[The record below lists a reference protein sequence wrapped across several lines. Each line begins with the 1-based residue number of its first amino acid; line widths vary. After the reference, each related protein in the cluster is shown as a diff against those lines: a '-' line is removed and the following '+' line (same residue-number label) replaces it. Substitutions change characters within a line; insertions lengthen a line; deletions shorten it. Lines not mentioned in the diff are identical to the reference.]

1 MKPISIKKAVDL
13 RPGQTK
19 QKRQLHCNS
28 MATPWGL
35 HGCLQLLSTALHQEV
50 PPPLALPIRQK
61 TIRDAQHSGPVGPGG
76 LSIRARSGF
85 AVRRQPKGTSN
96 TQEPTTSKM
105 KSLKYRLKK
114 HEVTITNTD
123 WNKYDD
129 RLMKAV
135 ERGEVDKV
143 AAVLGKKGI
152 LPTKLDV
159 EGRSAFHLAATR
171 GHLDCL
177 KLILGHTVDVTA
189 TDATVMAGCPSS
201 VKLLCDSG
209 GSVNA
214 TDFDGR
220 TPLVLATQMCH
231 SRICQLLL
239 ERGADIT
246 IRDKQNKTALILGC
260 EFACKDAVEVLLKS
274 GTDVKAV
281 DSLGHDAFHYA
292 RLSKNQELVGMVKS
306 YLDKA
311 TRDKEAARIE
321 QWKRQ
326 HSVERSEATEANRR
340 DLIVHD
346 LEKQNETLQENLRKY
361 HQEQRTLIDKVN
373 ILQQQLTQKDHLKVL
388 LSAKEREEGARGPET
403 VKVQLRST
411 LGDYTGQS
419 VIKGKENILVKQ
431 TASLDSDQMLQ
442 NPAMSRSLS
451 RPLEKSPPAVAW
463 DLSGELDALRHELE
477 AVKRNQQASE
487 EETARLQSALNRK
500 NRECQELVQS
510 RDAIQRQ
517 ADQQVQEL
525 EDALGDVQKRMLD
538 SECKVKQLQA
548 HVVAVKE
555 HLGGQATEE
564 LRVQLQDIKAKYEGA
579 SAEVCRVRNRLK
591 QSEKALEEYKSSES
605 QLAAEAESLNQEVG
619 ALTAERDELTETLL
633 EMETQLKETQT
644 KHGNTVPAE
653 KFDNMKNLLSN
664 AVDEK
669 ERQLAEL
676 REDYDRVL
684 EEVAELHRK
693 LDSPSSQ
700 GGSGAM
706 SAEEQQRI
714 RAALEEQNASLK
726 RKLVDVTAK
735 SQALIQEVEES
746 EEERDILRDQLD
758 ELNSRIEID
767 FMPVKDHEEARRNM
781 VTALEELEDK
791 LVEASERYGK
801 AEGQVQQ
808 LQTERATLQ
817 ENIRSVQTAR
827 EKHQSDME
835 ALRSQNADLTKKL
848 ELQQKRCE
856 DRDKECVQLTTQSQ
870 TLKQSLEGEYV
881 SRQQH
886 EQVKMELSSTLERV
900 KAEMLKLETKEKESG
915 EELKNVKEGNDKL
928 KEELEKVLLEIK
940 KNYISIEDHKA
951 TTDKLNAAVVEAE
964 NRTKQVSDM
973 HVLAQEETAKLT
985 QELEAQKK
993 ELDTIQEAIQSKFI
1007 PLTAAEE
1014 KEHSYSAQVKE
1025 LTVKLLDMEEK
1036 YNKERSAGESGKQE
1050 KEKLK
1055 LEIES
1060 VQQTLDIALVTR
1072 EKHKE
1077 VEEEFVGKYE
1087 ELTQQLVRLEQQHEE
1102 VTLQR
1107 ADLQDQ
1113 NALCNT
1119 QIQNLQERLKSEL
1132 TRIATYDSEL
1142 KALNDAMQQAQ
1153 ADCKKARETQQEEA
1167 QRVCALQKELQ
1178 QQRGDQTSLL
1188 QRHATAK
1195 EAIEAEVAQ
1204 LQMALREEEE
1214 NNAQRAEDV
1223 AALQSELLQATQA
1236 LEDIRYK
1243 EDQMNQL
1250 KKEKRQLEE
1259 EAANLS
1265 NKLLSLAEEC
1275 EEAHQEATQAREG
1288 EGKARAER
1296 EALQEKGCA
1305 IEREIRELKGR
1316 YDESLSTICDLQ
1328 RRIQTSAQQTEA
1340 KDKKITE
1347 LLTDV
1352 ERLKQAL
1359 NGLSQLAYTSNTPNK
1374 RQTLHIDTL
1383 QAQIKNLQQQLA
1395 DAERQHREVVS
1406 IYRTHLLSAAQGHMD
1421 EDVQAALLQI
1431 IRMREEFVC

>member
-1 MKPISIKKAVDL
+1 
-13 RPGQTK
+13 
-19 QKRQLHCNS
+19 
-28 MATPWGL
+28 
-35 HGCLQLLSTALHQEV
+35 
-50 PPPLALPIRQK
+50 
-61 TIRDAQHSGPVGPGG
+61 
-76 LSIRARSGF
+76 
-85 AVRRQPKGTSN
+85 
-96 TQEPTTSKM
+96 M

-143 AAVLGKKGI
+143 SAVLSKKGI
-152 LPTKLDV
+152 IPTKLDV

-177 KLILGHTVDVTA
+177 NAILGHNVDVTA
-189 TDATVMAGCPSS
+189 TDATGKNALHLSSRNGHSLCVQKLLQHNCPVGNVDLQGRTALHDAVMAGCPSS

-209 GSVNA
+209 ASVNA
-214 TDFDGR
+214 SDFDGR

-231 SRICQLLL
+231 PRICQLLL

-246 IRDKQNKTALILGC
+246 TRDKQNKTALILGC
-260 EFACKDAVEVLLKS
+260 EYGCKDAVEVLLKS
-274 GTDVKAV
+274 GADVKAV
-281 DSLGHDAFHYA
+281 DGLGHDAFHYS
-292 RLSKNQELVGMVKS
+292 RLSKNPELASMVKS

-311 TRDKEAARIE
+311 ARDKEAKIE

-326 HSVERSEATEANRR
+326 HSVERSEAAEANIR
-340 DLIVHD
+340 DQIIHD
-346 LEKQNETLQENLRKY
+346 LERQNETLQENLIKY
-361 HQEQRTLIDKVN
+361 RQEHRVLLDKVN
-373 ILQQQLTQKDHLKVL
+373 ILQQQLTQEKITVEDTQKEKEQLKVL
-388 LSAKEREEGARGPET
+388 LSAKEREDGARGLET

-419 VIKGKENILVKQ
+419 VIKGKENSVVKQ
-431 TASLDSDQMLQ
+431 AFSLDAEQK

-451 RPLEKSPPAVAW
+451 RPPEKSHAAVGW
-463 DLSGELDALRHELE
+463 DLSGELDALRHENE
-477 AVKRNQQASE
+477 AVKRRQQAAE
-487 EETARLQSALNRK
+487 EEMARLQSALNRK

-510 RDAIQRQ
+510 RDTIQKQ
-517 ADQQVQEL
+517 ADQQIQEL

-555 HLGGQATEE
+555 HLGGQAAEE
-564 LRVQLQDIKAKYEGA
+564 LRAQLQDVKAKYEGA
-579 SAEVCRVRNRLK
+579 SAEVGRVRNRLK
-591 QSEKALEEYKSSES
+591 QSEKALEEYKSSEN
-605 QLAAEAESLNQEVG
+605 QLAAEAERLNQDLV
-619 ALTAERDELTETLL
+619 ALTTERDELAETLV
-633 EMETQLKETQT
+633 EMETQLKEVQT

-653 KFDNMKNLLSN
+653 KFDNMKNLLTN

-676 REDYDRVL
+676 RDDYDRVL

-700 GGSGAM
+700 GGSGV
-706 SAEEQQRI
+706 AEEQQRI
-714 RAALEEQNASLK
+714 LAALEDQNVSLK
-726 RKLVDVTAK
+726 RKLVDLTAK
-735 SQALIQEVEES
+735 SQALIREVEES
-746 EEERDILRDQLD
+746 EEERDILREQLD
-758 ELNSRIEID
+758 EFNSRIEMD
-767 FMPVKDHEEARRNM
+767 FIPVKDHEETRRNM

-801 AEGQVQQ
+801 AEAQVHQ

-817 ENIRSVQTAR
+817 ETISSIHRSSEGQ
-827 EKHQSDME
+827 QSEMDD
-835 ALRSQNADLTKKL
+835 LRCQNADLIKKL
-848 ELQQKRCE
+848 ELLQRTCE

-881 SRQQH
+881 PRQQH
-886 EQVKMELSSTLERV
+886 EQVRMELSSTLESV
-900 KAEMLKLETKEKESG
+900 KAEMLKSETKEKESA
-915 EELKNVKEGNDKL
+915 EELKNVKERNDKL
-928 KEELEKVLLEIK
+928 KEQLENVLLEMK
-940 KNYISIEDHKA
+940 KDFMSVKDHKA

-964 NRTKQVSDM
+964 NRANQASAM
-973 HVLAQEETAKLT
+973 YESAQEETLKLT

-1007 PLTAAEE
+1007 PLTAVEE
-1014 KEHSYSAQVKE
+1014 KEHSYGAQVKE
-1025 LTVKLLDMEEK
+1025 LTSKLLEMEEK
-1036 YNKERSAGESGKQE
+1036 YNREKSAREGDKQE

-1055 LEIES
+1055 VEIES
-1060 VQQTLDIALVTR
+1060 VQQRLDSALVIS
-1072 EKHKE
+1072 EKHKN
-1077 VEEEFVGKYE
+1077 VEEEFKGKFE
-1087 ELTQQLVRLEQQHEE
+1087 ELTQKLANLEQQHKE
-1102 VTLQR
+1102 
-1107 ADLQDQ
+1107 
-1113 NALCNT
+1113 
-1119 QIQNLQERLKSEL
+1119 
-1132 TRIATYDSEL
+1132 
-1142 KALNDAMQQAQ
+1142 QAQ
-1153 ADCKKARETQQEEA
+1153 ADCKKAREVQQEEA

-1178 QQRGDQTSLL
+1178 ECREDQASLL
-1188 QRHATAK
+1188 QRQAK
-1195 EAIEAEVAQ
+1195 SSEALEAEVAK
-1204 LQMALREEEE
+1204 LRMALREEEE
-1214 NNAQRAEDV
+1214 NSAQRAEDV
-1223 AALQSELLQATQA
+1223 SALQSELLQATQA

-1250 KKEKRQLEE
+1250 KKEKQQLEE
-1259 EAANLS
+1259 EAANLN

-1275 EEAHQEATQAREG
+1275 EEAHHESTRAREG
-1288 EGKARAER
+1288 ESRVRTEM
-1296 EALQEKGCA
+1296 EAVQEKGRA
-1305 IEREIRELKGR
+1305 IEREIRELKER

-1359 NGLSQLAYTSNTPNK
+1359 NGLSQLAYTSNAPNK
-1374 RQTLHIDTL
+1374 RQTQHIDTL
-1383 QAQIKNLQQQLA
+1383 QTQIKGLQQQLA

-1431 IRMREEFVC
+1431 IRMRQEFVC

>member
-1 MKPISIKKAVDL
+1 MSRWLKC
-13 RPGQTK
+13 T
-19 QKRQLHCNS
+19 S
-28 MATPWGL
+28 M
-35 HGCLQLLSTALHQEV
+35 H
-50 PPPLALPIRQK
+50 
-61 TIRDAQHSGPVGPGG
+61 
-76 LSIRARSGF
+76 F
-85 AVRRQPKGTSN
+85 
-96 TQEPTTSKM
+96 
-105 KSLKYRLKK
+105 
-114 HEVTITNTD
+114 NTD

-143 AAVLGKKGI
+143 AAVLSKKGI
-152 LPTKLDV
+152 IPTKLDV

-177 KLILGHTVDVTA
+177 NLILGHNVDVTA
-189 TDATVMAGCPSS
+189 TDATGKNALHLASRNGHSLCVQKLLQHNCPVGNVDLQGRTALHDAVMAGCSSS

-209 GSVNA
+209 ASVNA
-214 TDFDGR
+214 SDFDGR

-246 IRDKQNKTALILGC
+246 VRDKQNKTALILGC
-260 EFACKDAVEVLLKS
+260 EYGCKDAVEVLLKS
-274 GTDVKAV
+274 GADVKTV
-281 DSLGHDAFHYA
+281 DGVGHDAFHYA
-292 RLSKNQELVGMVKS
+292 RLSKNPELVAMVKS

-311 TRDKEAARIE
+311 TRDKEAAKIE

-326 HSVERSEATEANRR
+326 HSVDRSEATETSRR
-340 DLIVHD
+340 DQIIHD
-346 LEKQNETLQENLRKY
+346 LERQNETLQESLRKY
-361 HQEQRTLIDKVN
+361 HQEQRTLLDKVN
-373 ILQQQLTQKDHLKVL
+373 MLQQQLTQEKMTVEDTQKEKEQLKVL
-388 LSAKEREEGARGPET
+388 LSTKEREEGARGPET

-411 LGDYTGQS
+411 LGDYSGQS

-431 TASLDSDQMLQ
+431 AHSLDSDQMIQ

-451 RPLEKSPPAVAW
+451 RPPEKSQPAVGW

-477 AVKRNQQASE
+477 AVKKRQQAAE

-510 RDAIQRQ
+510 RDTIQRQ

-555 HLGGQATEE
+555 HLGGQTTEE
-564 LRVQLQDIKAKYEGA
+564 LRAQLQDMKAKYEGA
-579 SAEVCRVRNRLK
+579 SAEVGRVRNRLK

-605 QLAAEAESLNQEVG
+605 QLAAEAERLNQDMG
-619 ALTAERDELTETLL
+619 ALTAERDELAETLL

-644 KHGNTVPAE
+644 KHGNMVPAE
-653 KFDNMKNLLSN
+653 KFDNMKNLLTN

-684 EEVAELHRK
+684 EEVADLHRK
-693 LDSPSSQ
+693 LDCPSSQ
-700 GGSGAM
+700 GGS

-714 RAALEEQNASLK
+714 RQALEEQNASLK

-767 FMPVKDHEEARRNM
+767 FIPIKNHEEARRSM

-817 ENIRSVQTAR
+817 ENIRSLQSASER
-827 EKHQSDME
+827 HQSEME
-835 ALRSQNADLTKKL
+835 DLRSQNVDLMKKL
-848 ELQQKRCE
+848 ELLQKRCE

-881 SRQQH
+881 PRQQH
-886 EQVKMELSSTLERV
+886 EQVMVELSSTLESV
-900 KAEMLKLETKEKESG
+900 KAEMLKLETKGKESG
-915 EELKNVKEGNDKL
+915 EELKNVKEENDKL
-928 KEELEKVLLEIK
+928 KQELEKVLLEK
-940 KNYISIEDHKA
+940 RKDYVRIEDHKA
-951 TTDKLNAAVVEAE
+951 ITDRLNAAVVEAE
-964 NRTKQVSDM
+964 NRAKEVSAKY
-973 HVLAQEETAKLT
+973 VLAQEETVKLT

-1014 KEHSYSAQVKE
+1014 KEHSYSSQVKE
-1025 LTVKLLDMEEK
+1025 MTVKLLEMEEK
-1036 YNKERSAGESGKQE
+1036 YNKERSAGESDKQE

-1055 LEIES
+1055 LEIEA
-1060 VQQTLDIALVTR
+1060 VQQRLDTALVAS

-1077 VEEEFVGKYE
+1077 VEEEFMGKFE
-1087 ELTQQLVRLEQQHEE
+1087 ELTQKLVNLEQQHKE
-1102 VTLQR
+1102 VTLQN
-1107 ADLQDQ
+1107 ADLHEQ
-1113 NALCNT
+1113 NTLWNT

-1132 TRIATYDSEL
+1132 TRIATYDTEL
-1142 KALNDAMQQAQ
+1142 KALHDAMQQTQ
-1153 ADCKKARETQQEEA
+1153 ADCKKAREAQQEEA
-1167 QRVCALQKELQ
+1167 QKVCALQKQLQ
-1178 QQRGDQTSLL
+1178 EHREDQASLL
-1188 QRHATAK
+1188 QQHIKAK
-1195 EAIEAEVAQ
+1195 EALEAEVTK

-1223 AALQSELLQATQA
+1223 SALQSELLQATQA
-1236 LEDIRYK
+1236 LEEIRYK

-1250 KKEKRQLEE
+1250 TKEKQQMEE
-1259 EAANLS
+1259 EVSNLS
-1265 NKLLSLAEEC
+1265 NKLLSLADEC
-1275 EEAHQEATQAREG
+1275 EEAHQEATRAREG
-1288 EGKARAER
+1288 ESKARAEM
-1296 EALQEKGCA
+1296 EAVQEKGHA
-1305 IEREIRELKGR
+1305 IEREIRELKER

-1359 NGLSQLAYTSNTPNK
+1359 NGLSQLAYTSNAPNK
-1374 RQTLHIDTL
+1374 RQTQHIDTL
-1383 QAQIKNLQQQLA
+1383 QAQIKSLQQQLA

-1431 IRMREEFVC
+1431 IRMRQEFVC

>member
-1 MKPISIKKAVDL
+1 
-13 RPGQTK
+13 
-19 QKRQLHCNS
+19 
-28 MATPWGL
+28 
-35 HGCLQLLSTALHQEV
+35 
-50 PPPLALPIRQK
+50 
-61 TIRDAQHSGPVGPGG
+61 
-76 LSIRARSGF
+76 
-85 AVRRQPKGTSN
+85 
-96 TQEPTTSKM
+96 M

-152 LPTKLDV
+152 IPTKLDV

-171 GHLDCL
+171 GHQDCL
-177 KLILGHTVDVTA
+177 NLILGHNVDVTA
-189 TDATVMAGCPSS
+189 TDATGKNALHLASRNGHSVCVQKLLQHNSPVGNVDLQGRTALHDAVMAGCSSS

-209 GSVNA
+209 ASVNA

-231 SRICQLLL
+231 SRICHLLL

-260 EFACKDAVEVLLKS
+260 EYGCKDAVEVLLKS
-274 GTDVKAV
+274 GADVKVV
-281 DSLGHDAFHYA
+281 DGLGHDAFHYA
-292 RLSKNQELVGMVKS
+292 RLSKNQELVAMVKS
-306 YLDKA
+306 YLDKV
-311 TRDKEAARIE
+311 TRDKETAKME

-326 HSVERSEATEANRR
+326 HSVERSEASEVNTR
-340 DLIVHD
+340 DLIIHD
-346 LEKQNETLQENLRKY
+346 LEKQNNTLQESLRKY
-361 HQEQRTLIDKVN
+361 HQEQRTLVDKVN
-373 ILQQQLTQKDHLKVL
+373 ILQQQLSQEKLASEDTQKEKDHLKVL
-388 LSAKEREEGARGPET
+388 LSAKDREEGARGPET

-411 LGDYTGQS
+411 LGDYSGQS
-419 VIKGKENILVKQ
+419 VIKGKENILIKQ
-431 TASLDSDQMLQ
+431 THSLDSDQLLQ
-442 NPAMSRSLS
+442 HPAISRSLS
-451 RPLEKSPPAVAW
+451 RAGEKSPPAVGW
-463 DLSGELDALRHELE
+463 DLSGELDSLRHELE
-477 AVKRNQQASE
+477 TVKRRQHAAE

-500 NRECQELVQS
+500 NRECQELVQN

-517 ADQQVQEL
+517 ADQQIQEL

-555 HLGGQATEE
+555 HMGGQATDE
-564 LRVQLQDIKAKYEGA
+564 LRVQLQDVKAKYEGA
-579 SAEVCRVRNRLK
+579 SAEVGRVRNRLK
-591 QSEKALEEYKSSES
+591 QSEKALEEYKTSEN
-605 QLAAEAESLNQEVG
+605 QLATEAESLNQEVG
-619 ALTAERDELTETLL
+619 VLTAEREELAEALL
-633 EMETQLKETQT
+633 EMETKLKESQT

-653 KFDNMKNLLSN
+653 KFDNMKNLLTN

-684 EEVAELHRK
+684 EEVADLHRK

-700 GGSGAM
+700 GGSGGM
-706 SAEEQQRI
+706 SAEEHQRI

-746 EEERDILRDQLD
+746 EEERDILREQLD
-758 ELNSRIEID
+758 ELNSRIEMYYI
-767 FMPVKDHEEARRNM
+767 PVKDHEDARRNM

-817 ENIRSVQTAR
+817 ENIRSFQTAR
-827 EKHQSDME
+827 EKNQSEMDV
-835 ALRSQNADLTKKL
+835 LKSQNADLTKRH
-848 ELQQKRCE
+848 ELLQKKCE
-856 DRDKECVQLTTQSQ
+856 DRDQECVQLTTQSQ
-870 TLKQSLEGEYV
+870 TLKQSLEGEYI

-886 EQVKMELSSTLERV
+886 EQVKMELSSTLDSV
-900 KAEMLKLETKEKESG
+900 KAEMLKLETKGKESA
-915 EELKNVKEGNDKL
+915 EEFKYSKEGNEKL
-928 KEELEKVLLEIK
+928 KAELEKVLLDVKQNYMSIK
-940 KNYISIEDHKA
+940 DHRA
-951 TTDKLNAAVVEAE
+951 TTDNLNAAVVEAE
-964 NRTKQVSDM
+964 NRAKEVSDM
-973 HVLAQEETAKLT
+973 YELAQEETVKLT

-1014 KEHSYSAQVKE
+1014 KEHSHSAQVKE
-1025 LTVKLLDMEEK
+1025 LHAKLMGMEEK
-1036 YNKERSAGESGKQE
+1036 CNRERSAAEGSKQE

-1060 VQQTLDIALVTR
+1060 VQQRLDTALVSG

-1077 VEEEFVGKYE
+1077 VEEGLVGKFE
-1087 ELTQQLVRLEQQHEE
+1087 ELTLQLVRLEQQHEE
-1102 VTLQR
+1102 VTRQK
-1107 ADLQDQ
+1107 ADLQEQ
-1113 NALCNT
+1113 NALCNS
-1119 QIQNLQERLKSEL
+1119 QIRNLQERLKSEL
-1132 TRIATYDSEL
+1132 TRISTYDTEL

-1153 ADCKKARETQQEEA
+1153 SDCKKAIETRQEEA
-1167 QRVCALQKELQ
+1167 QRVGALQRELQ
-1178 QQRGDQTSLL
+1178 ELRGDQASL
-1188 QRHATAK
+1188 QRQQTK
-1195 EAIEAEVAQ
+1195 GEEAMEAEVAR

-1223 AALQSELLQATQA
+1223 SALQSELLQATQA
-1236 LEDIRYK
+1236 LEEIRYK

-1250 KKEKRQLEE
+1250 KKEKQQLEE
-1259 EAANLS
+1259 EVANLS
-1265 NKLLSLAEEC
+1265 NKLLSLSEEC
-1275 EEAHQEATQAREG
+1275 EEAHQEAAGAREA
-1288 EGKARAER
+1288 ESKARVER
-1296 EALQEKGCA
+1296 EALQEKERA
-1305 IEREIRELKGR
+1305 IEREIRELKER
-1316 YDESLSTICDLQ
+1316 YEESLSTICDLQ
-1328 RRIQTSAQQTEA
+1328 RRSAQQTEA

-1359 NGLSQLAYTSNTPNK
+1359 NGLSQLAYTSNAPNK
-1374 RQTLHIDTL
+1374 RQTQQIDTL
-1383 QAQIKNLQQQLA
+1383 HGQIKILQQQLA
-1395 DAERQHREVVS
+1395 DAETQHREVVS

-1431 IRMREEFVC
+1431 IRMRQEFVC

>member
-1 MKPISIKKAVDL
+1 MSRWLKC
-13 RPGQTK
+13 T
-19 QKRQLHCNS
+19 S
-28 MATPWGL
+28 M
-35 HGCLQLLSTALHQEV
+35 H
-50 PPPLALPIRQK
+50 
-61 TIRDAQHSGPVGPGG
+61 
-76 LSIRARSGF
+76 F
-85 AVRRQPKGTSN
+85 
-96 TQEPTTSKM
+96 
-105 KSLKYRLKK
+105 
-114 HEVTITNTD
+114 NTD

-143 AAVLGKKGI
+143 AAVLSKKGI
-152 LPTKLDV
+152 IPTKLDV

-171 GHLDCL
+171 GHIDCL
-177 KLILGHTVDVTA
+177 NLILGHNVDVTA
-189 TDATVMAGCPSS
+189 SDATGKNALHLASRNGHSLCVQKLLQHNCPVGNVDLQGRTALHDAVMAGCSSS

-209 GSVNA
+209 ASVNI

-231 SRICQLLL
+231 PRICQLLL

-246 IRDKQNKTALILGC
+246 VRDKQNKTALILGC
-260 EFACKDAVEVLLKS
+260 EYGCKDAVEVLLKS
-274 GTDVKAV
+274 GADVKAT
-281 DSLGHDAFHYA
+281 DGLGHDAFHYA
-292 RLSKNQELVGMVKS
+292 RFSKNPELVAIVKS

-311 TRDKEAARIE
+311 TRDKEAAKIE

-326 HSVERSEATEANRR
+326 HSVERVEAAEANRR
-340 DLIVHD
+340 DQIIHD
-346 LEKQNETLQENLRKY
+346 LERQNETLQEGLRKY
-361 HQEQRTLIDKVN
+361 HQEQKALLDKVN
-373 ILQQQLTQKDHLKVL
+373 MLQQQLTQEKLAVENTQKEKEQLKVL

-411 LGDYTGQS
+411 LGEYSGQS

-431 TASLDSDQMLQ
+431 AHSLDSDHMLQ

-451 RPLEKSPPAVAW
+451 RPLEKSQPTVGW
-463 DLSGELDALRHELE
+463 DLSGELEALRHELD
-477 AVKRNQQASE
+477 AVKRRQQAAE

-510 RDAIQRQ
+510 RDTIQKQ

-564 LRVQLQDIKAKYEGA
+564 LRAQLLDVKAKYEGA
-579 SAEVCRVRNRLK
+579 SAEVGRVRNRLK
-591 QSEKALEEYKSSES
+591 QSEKALEEYKTSES
-605 QLAAEAESLNQEVG
+605 ELAVETERLNQEMG
-619 ALTAERDELTETLL
+619 ALTAERDELAETLV
-633 EMETQLKETQT
+633 EMETQLKESQT

-653 KFDNMKNLLSN
+653 KFDNMKNLLTN

-684 EEVAELHRK
+684 EEVADLHRK

-700 GGSGAM
+700 GGSGTM

-726 RKLVDVTAK
+726 RRLVDVTAK
-735 SQALIQEVEES
+735 SQALIHEVEES
-746 EEERDILRDQLD
+746 EEERDILREQLD
-758 ELNSRIEID
+758 EINSRIEID
-767 FMPVKDHEEARRNM
+767 FIPIKDHEEVRTNM
-781 VTALEELEDK
+781 VAALEELEDK

-801 AEGQVQQ
+801 AEAQIQQ

-817 ENIRSVQTAR
+817 GNVGSLHSAG
-827 EKHQSDME
+827 EKHQSEMD
-835 ALRSQNADLTKKL
+835 ALRSQNADLMKKL
-848 ELQQKRCE
+848 ELLQKTCE
-856 DRDKECVQLTTQSQ
+856 NRDKECVQLTAQSQ
-870 TLKQSLEGEYV
+870 TLQQSLEGQYV
-881 SRQQH
+881 PRQQH
-886 EQVKMELSSTLERV
+886 EQVKMELSSALESV
-900 KAEMLKLETKEKESG
+900 KVEMLKMETKEKESG
-915 EELKNVKEGNDKL
+915 EELKNVKEGNEKL
-928 KEELEKVLLEIK
+928 KEKFEEVQLEIK
-940 KNYISIEDHKA
+940 RDYISIKDHRVV
-951 TTDKLNAAVVEAE
+951 TDKLNAAVVEAE
-964 NRTKQVSDM
+964 NRANEASAMYVS
-973 HVLAQEETAKLT
+973 AQEETVKLT
-985 QELEAQKK
+985 QELEAQRK
-993 ELDTIQEAIQSKFI
+993 ELDTIQEAIQSKFV

-1014 KEHSYSAQVKE
+1014 KETSYSAQVKE
-1025 LTVKLLDMEEK
+1025 LTVKLLEMEEK
-1036 YNKERSAGESGKQE
+1036 YNKEKSARESSTQE

-1055 LEIES
+1055 VEIES
-1060 VQQTLDIALVTR
+1060 VQQKLDTALDTNG
-1072 EKHKE
+1072 KHKE
-1077 VEEEFVGKYE
+1077 VEAEFSAKYE
-1087 ELTQQLVRLEQQHEE
+1087 ELNQTLVSLEQEHKQ
-1102 VTLQR
+1102 VTLQK
-1107 ADLQDQ
+1107 AELHDQ

-1142 KALNDAMQQAQ
+1142 KALHDAMQQAQ
-1153 ADCKKARETQQEEA
+1153 SDCKRAREAQQEET
-1167 QRVCALQKELQ
+1167 QKVCALQKELQ
-1178 QQRGDQTSLL
+1178 ERRGDHASLL
-1188 QRHATAK
+1188 QQHTKAK
-1195 EAIEAEVAQ
+1195 EALEAEVAK
-1204 LQMALREEEE
+1204 LRVALREEEE
-1214 NNAQRAEDV
+1214 NDAQRAEDV
-1223 AALQSELLQATQA
+1223 SALQSELLQATQA
-1236 LEDIRYK
+1236 LEEIRYK

-1250 KKEKRQLEE
+1250 KKDKQQLEE
-1259 EAANLS
+1259 EAANMS

-1275 EEAHQEATQAREG
+1275 EEAHQEVTRAREG
-1288 EGKARAER
+1288 ESRARTEM
-1296 EALQEKGCA
+1296 EAVQEKGRA
-1305 IEREIRELKGR
+1305 IEREIRELKER
-1316 YDESLSTICDLQ
+1316 YDESLSTIRDLQ
-1328 RRIQTSAQQTEA
+1328 RRIQTSAQQTET

-1374 RQTLHIDTL
+1374 RQTQHIDTL
-1383 QAQIKNLQQQLA
+1383 QAQIKSLQQQLA

-1431 IRMREEFVC
+1431 IRMRQEFVC